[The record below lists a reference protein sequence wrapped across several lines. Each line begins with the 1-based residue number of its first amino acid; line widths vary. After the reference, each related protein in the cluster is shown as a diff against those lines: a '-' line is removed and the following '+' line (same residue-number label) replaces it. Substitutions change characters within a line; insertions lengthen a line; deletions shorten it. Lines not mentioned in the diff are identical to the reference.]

1 MNAAIVVAMISGC
14 VALGSALISVSNQ
27 SRLRKAESRA
37 RAEEHALSYLTPLLD
52 AAADLASRFWNIHG
66 GFLRDARERKDVDGT
81 SYGIDSTC
89 YLIGRYLA
97 YRELT
102 WRELLRIHPDD
113 YRPSNSSPTDSMSSP
128 TASRAID
135 ASPNPRAACSVSINR
150 RSARSCSNPSASAGS
165 RDAVHGLFEV
175 HRTPS
180 RSAVRSLVHVVA
192 RRPLRAV
199 VRAAR
204 DSRLCRLQSAL
215 IDLVDELDPFENRV
229 RRVGWTR
236 CWEGSPVA
244 VGVPVG

>member
-1 MNAAIVVAMISGC
+1 MP
-14 VALGSALISVSNQ
+14 
-27 SRLRKAESRA
+27 

-52 AAADLASRFWNIHG
+52 AAADLASRFWNIHD
-66 GFLRDARERKDVDGT
+66 GFLHDTRERKDVDGT

-102 WRELLRIHPDD
+102 RRELLRIHPDD
-113 YRPSNSSPTDSMSSP
+113 YRREQQLTDRLDVV
-128 TASRAID
+128 TDCFASDRRITEPACCLFRVHQQAIGEIMLE
-135 ASPNPRAACSVSINR
+135 PMRVGGVS
-150 RSARSCSNPSASAGS
+150 
-165 RDAVHGLFEV
+165 
-175 HRTPS
+175 RTRCMGYSKFTERLLDPQFGRWFTS
-180 RSAVRSLVHVVA
+180 
-192 RRPLRAV
+192 LRADLC
-199 VRAAR
+199 ALSSEPQR